1 MKTPVAL
8 IAGVVALV
16 AIVVTGAVILTM
28 GVTTDNS
35 RLLVAQMMI
44 GSVLGLIPVLIAAFK
59 ADQAA
64 AKTDQMHHDLQNGLI
79 TEKVQEAVTELAADP
94 TVPAVTIGHDD

>member
-1 MKTPVAL
+1 MAL

-16 AIVVTGAVILTM
+16 AIVVAGAVILTM

-44 GSVLGLIPVLIAAFK
+44 GSVLGLVPVLIAAFK

-64 AKTDQMHHDLQNGLI
+64 TRTAEMHHDLQNGLI
-79 TEKVQEAVTELAADP
+79 PEKVKEAVQEMAADP
-94 TVPAVTIGHDD
+94 DQPAITIAPED

>member
-1 MKTPVAL
+1 MKGPTAL

-16 AIVVTGAVILTM
+16 AIVVAGAVILTM

-35 RLLVAQMMI
+35 RLLVVQMMV
-44 GSVLGLIPVLIAAFK
+44 GSVLGLIPVMIAAFK

-64 AKTDQMHHDLQNGLI
+64 AKTDQMHHDLKNGLI
-79 TEKVQEAVTELAADP
+79 VEKVQEAVTEMANDP
-94 TVPAVTIGHDD
+94 SQPAVTIAPE

>member
-1 MKTPVAL
+1 VNPTAL

-16 AIVVTGAVILTM
+16 AIVVTGAVILTL
-28 GVTTDNS
+28 GVTTDNA

-64 AKTDQMHHDLQNGLI
+64 AKTAEMHHDLQNGLI
-79 TEKVQEAVTELAADP
+79 TDKVKEAVTEIAADP
-94 TVPAVTIGHDD
+94 QSPAITIGHDD